1 MATSDEIP
9 DALRNLSGLKVLGR
23 MRPLFAHLY
32 DQHCQRDKA
41 GNRTLHFDQLVALV
55 MLAMFNPVARSLRA
69 LSQVSDLTH
78 VRKRFGVNH
87 ASLGSLS
94 EAARLFDPEALTSV
108 IAELTSQ
115 ARGVRD
121 DPRLA
126 ALKNPLTAVDG
137 TLLKALPTMVESAW
151 LDTKDGRTRHAWRLH
166 LHFDV
171 DRSIPTRVDLT
182 RPSNSGESDERAVLR
197 KAAVAGCT
205 YVMDRWFG
213 QFTLF
218 NAIVEAGSDYVC
230 RVRDNSR
237 FEVVESRPLTAE
249 ATAAGVVSDA
259 VVRLGVSSA
268 AKLRPDHVTRLVVV
282 KTTPHEKRG
291 GRKGKT
297 AGPSSDGELLL
308 ATNLLDVPAEMIG
321 LIYQYRWTIEIFFR
335 FFKQTLGC
343 KHLLWE
349 HPKGILLET
358 YCAIIA
364 CLLINVSTGL
374 KATRRTYEMLCY
386 YVLGLASLEEVTAH
400 LAKRDAAETAKK
412 KA

>member
-1 MATSDEIP
+1 MDTPDEIP
-9 DALRNLSGLKVLGR
+9 DALRNLSGLKILGR
-23 MRPLFAHLY
+23 IRPLFAHLR
-32 DQHCQRDKA
+32 DQQCRRDKA
-41 GNRTLHFDQLVALV
+41 GNRSLHFDQLASLV

-69 LSQVSDLTH
+69 LSQLSDLEH

-94 EAARLFDPEALTSV
+94 EAARLFDPEALSGV
-108 IAELTSQ
+108 IAELTGR
-115 ARGVRD
+115 ARSVRD

-151 LDTKDGRTRHAWRLH
+151 LDTKGGRTRHAWRLH

-171 DRSIPTRVDLT
+171 DRSIPARVELT
-182 RPSNSGESDERAVLR
+182 GPANSGQTDEKAVLR
-197 KAAVAGCT
+197 KSAVAGRT

-213 QFTLF
+213 QFTLL

-249 ATAAGVVSDA
+249 AVASGVACDA
-259 VVRLGVSSA
+259 VVRLGMASA
-268 AKLRPDHVTRLVVV
+268 VAARPDHLTRLVVI
-282 KTTPHEKRG
+282 KTAPHEKRG

-297 AGPSSDGELLL
+297 AGPSSTGELLL
-308 ATNLLDVPAEMIG
+308 ATNLVDVPAEIIG
-321 LIYQYRWTIEIFFR
+321 LIYRYRWTIEIFFR

-343 KHLLWE
+343 RHLLWE

-386 YVLGLASLEEVTAH
+386 YFLGMASLEEVTAH
-400 LAKRDAAETAKK
+400 LAKREAVEAAKR